1 MQITIRRAQVSD
13 AAAFAEM
20 MAHPEVF
27 AGLLQNPYPSEALWH
42 QRLQDGEAP
51 GKTDLHLVALNEDG
65 RLLASAG
72 LFAAGA
78 ALRRRHA
85 VGLGVSVA
93 QHAQGQ
99 GVGRALMAALLDYAD
114 NWGQVLRTELT
125 VYADN
130 ARAIKLYESFGFAH
144 EGRMKA
150 YALRA
155 GAYVDTLAMA
165 RLHPNPPTWNPG

>member
-1 MQITIRRAQVSD
+1 MQINIRRAQVSD
-13 AAAFAEM
+13 APAFAEM

-27 AGLLQNPYPSEALWH
+27 AGLLQNPYPSVELWR
-42 QRLQDGEAP
+42 QRLQDGDAP
-51 GKTDLHLVALNEDG
+51 GKTDLHLVAVSDEG
-65 RLLASAG
+65 RLLASGG

-85 VGLGVSVA
+85 IGLGVSVA
-93 QHAQGQ
+93 HHAQGQ
-99 GVGRALMAALLDYAD
+99 GVGRAMMAALLDYAD
-114 NWGQVLRTELT
+114 NWGHVLRIELT

-130 ARAIKLYESFGFAH
+130 ARAIKLYERFGFEH

-165 RLHPNPPTWNPG
+165 RLHPNPPAW

>member
-27 AGLLQNPYPSEALWH
+27 SGLLQNPFPSEEQWR
-42 QRLQDGEAP
+42 QRLQDGAAP
-51 GKTDLHLVALNEDG
+51 GKADLHLVAINEEG
-65 RLLASAG
+65 RLLGSSG
-72 LFAAGA
+72 LHAAGA
-78 ALRRRHA
+78 ALRRRHVA
-85 VGLGVSVA
+85 SLGVSIA
-93 QHAQGQ
+93 QSAQGQ
-99 GVGRALMAALLDYAD
+99 GVGTALLAELLDYAD
-114 NWGQVLRTELT
+114 NWAQVLRVELT

-130 ARAIKLYESFGFAH
+130 ARAIKLYEKFGFEP
-144 EGRMKA
+144 EGRMKG

-165 RLHPNPPTWNPG
+165 RLHPKPPSWN

>member
-13 AAAFAEM
+13 APAFAEM

-27 AGLLQNPYPSEALWH
+27 SGLLQNPYPSEELWR
-42 QRLQDGEAP
+42 QRLQDGAAP
-51 GKTDLHLVALNEDG
+51 GKTDLHLVALNEEG
-65 RLLASAG
+65 RLVGSAG

-78 ALRRRHA
+78 ALRRRH
-85 VGLGVSVA
+85 VVSLGVTIA

-99 GVGRALMAALLDYAD
+99 GVGKAMMAALLDYAD
-114 NWGQVLRTELT
+114 NWAQVLRIELT
-125 VYADN
+125 VYTDN
-130 ARAIKLYESFGFAH
+130 LRAIKLYESFGFEH

-155 GAYVDTLAMA
+155 GHYVDTLAMA
-165 RLHPNPPTWNPG
+165 RLHPKPPTWG

>member
-27 AGLLQNPYPSEALWH
+27 AGLLQNPYPTEELWR
-42 QRLQDGEAP
+42 QRLLDGQAP
-51 GKTDLHLVALNEDG
+51 GKTDLSLVALNEAG
-65 RLLASAG
+65 RLVGSAG
-72 LFAAGA
+72 LHPAGA
-78 ALRRRHA
+78 ALRRRHVA
-85 VGLGVSVA
+85 SLGVSVA
-93 QHAQGQ
+93 QPAQGQ
-99 GVGRALMAALLDYAD
+99 GVGTALLAALLDYAD
-114 NWGQVLRTELT
+114 NWGQILRVELT

-130 ARAIKLYESFGFAH
+130 LAAIKLYERFGFEH

-150 YALRA
+150 YALRG

-165 RLHPNPPTWNPG
+165 RLHPKPPNWV

>member
-13 AAAFAEM
+13 APAFAEM

-27 AGLLQNPYPSEALWH
+27 SGLLQNPYPSEEQWR
-42 QRLQDGEAP
+42 QRLQDGQAP
-51 GKTDLHLVALNEDG
+51 GKTDLQLVALNQQG
-65 RLLASAG
+65 QLVGSAG
-72 LFAAGA
+72 LHPAGA

-85 VGLGVSVA
+85 ASMGVSVA
-93 QHAQGQ
+93 QAAQGQ
-99 GVGRALMAALLDYAD
+99 GVGTALLTSLLDYAD
-114 NWGQVLRTELT
+114 NWAQVLRVELT

-130 ARAIKLYESFGFAH
+130 LPAIKLYERLGFEH

-165 RLHPNPPTWNPG
+165 RLHPRPPSWN